1 MKKLLFALFT
11 SVSFVSVAQERLST
25 TTGHIK
31 FFSTTAAEN
40 IEANNYKVVSAIT
53 PETGK
58 VVFSVPMQSFEF
70 EKALMQ
76 KHFNS
81 DKFLDTKQF
90 PTAKFKGSIQNIESL
105 NLSKNGS
112 YDAVVLGDL
121 TLHGITKPIKQT
133 LKLKVENGKITGYS
147 NFDIALADYNIVLPS
162 GKPTEHVAKTVNV
175 TVDLNLGNT
184 LTASK

>member
-25 TTGHIK
+25 TAGHIK

-58 VVFSVPMQSFEF
+58 VVFSIPMQSFEF

-76 KHFNS
+76 KHFNT

-90 PTAKFKGSIQNIESL
+90 PTAKFKGTIQDAENL

-112 YDAVVLGDL
+112 YNAVVLGDL
-121 TLHGITKPIKQT
+121 TLHGVTKPIRQT

-147 NFDIALADYNIVLPS
+147 NFDIALADYKIVLPS

-175 TVDLNLGNT
+175 TVDLNFNRP
-184 LTASK
+184 LTTSN